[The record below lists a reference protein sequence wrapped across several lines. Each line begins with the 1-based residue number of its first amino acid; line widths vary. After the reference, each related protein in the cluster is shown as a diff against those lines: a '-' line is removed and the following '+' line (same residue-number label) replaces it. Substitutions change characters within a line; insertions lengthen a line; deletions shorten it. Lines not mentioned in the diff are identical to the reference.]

1 VTRSVV
7 VVDDEPGLRN
17 LLVLLLERD
26 GGFDVV
32 AEAGDGVEAVEA
44 VTHHDPDLLLLDL
57 GLPRMDG
64 LEVLAELQGRLRPTT
79 VVLTGFTDEATL
91 TQAETLGASTCLVK
105 GEGFALVTEALHR
118 VRIHDRPSPGR

>member
-17 LLVLLLERD
+17 LLVMLLERD

-32 AEAGDGVEAVEA
+32 AEAGDGVEAIEA
-44 VTHHDPDLLLLDL
+44 VAQHDPDLLLLDL

-64 LEVLAELQGRLRPTT
+64 LEVLAELQRRPRPTV

-91 TQAETLGASTCLVK
+91 AEARALGASTCLVK
-105 GEGFALVTEALHR
+105 GEGFALITDALR
-118 VRIHDRPSPGR
+118 QAIVQDPSPPGG